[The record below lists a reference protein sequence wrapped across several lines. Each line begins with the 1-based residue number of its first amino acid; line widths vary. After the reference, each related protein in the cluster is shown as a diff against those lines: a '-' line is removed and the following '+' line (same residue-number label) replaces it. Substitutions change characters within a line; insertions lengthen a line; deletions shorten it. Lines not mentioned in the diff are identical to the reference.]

1 MRLDK
6 FIATHSEAT
15 RSLAKVA
22 ILAGRAKVNGVV
34 VKKQGLKIQPEDEVI
49 VNGQLITESGEVY
62 IALYKPEDVLSSTG
76 DDEEDDTVIDLVDG
90 FTHKE
95 LHIAGRLDKDATG
108 LVLLTSDGKWSH
120 RVTSPKFSCEKVY
133 HVTLIDPIDEEIVEI
148 FAEGLYLRG
157 EEKRTLP
164 AKLELLGEREGR
176 LTITEGKYHQVKRM
190 FGAIGNKVLEL
201 KRENIGAVTLRDLE
215 PGEFYELDDAEIQSF
230 LK

>member
-6 FIATHSEAT
+6 FIATHSEAS

-22 ILAGRAKVNGVV
+22 ILSGRAKVNGVV
-34 VKKQGLKIQPEDEVI
+34 VKDQGLKLKPEDEII